1 MAGITGVIITTITI
15 IRRPRFFAATSGCD
29 TFQRMSLSPALDP
42 SFSLRYPIGDFDPSR
57 LDRTENLAAIARLPS
72 ALRGAVSG
80 LSDAQL
86 ETPYREGG
94 WTVRQLVH
102 HVADS
107 HINAYVRVR
116 LALTEDW
123 PTIKPY
129 NEAAWAKLEDAQTL
143 PVEVSL
149 TLLEALHRRWVV
161 VFESLNGADWE
172 RGYVH
177 PESGQEVLTGVLAIY
192 AWHGRHHVAHVT
204 ELRKR
209 MGW

>member
-1 MAGITGVIITTITI
+1 MTE
-15 IRRPRFFAATSGCD
+15 D
-29 TFQRMSLSPALDP
+29 
-42 SFSLRYPIGDFDPSR
+42 LRYPISKCPKPIEQTPEQRHGSIAIIAALP
-57 LDRTENLAAIARLPS
+57 ENLRS
-72 ALRGAVSG
+72 AVQG
-80 LSDAQL
+80 LTDQQVD
-86 ETPYREGG
+86 TPYREGG
-94 WTVRQLVH
+94 WTVRQVVH

-107 HINAYVRVR
+107 HINAYVRTR

-123 PTIKPY
+123 PTIKAY
-129 NEAAWAKLEDAQTL
+129 DEKLWAELSDARTL

-149 TLLEALHRRWVV
+149 HLLEPLHRRWVAL
-161 VFESLNGADWE
+161 FESLTEDQWQ

-177 PESGQEVLTGVLAIY
+177 SENGRQKLGDVLQVY

>member
-1 MAGITGVIITTITI
+1 
-15 IRRPRFFAATSGCD
+15 
-29 TFQRMSLSPALDP
+29 MSFSPALDS
-42 SFSLRYPIGDFDPSR
+42 SFSLRYPIGDFDRSQA
-57 LDRTENLAAIARLPS
+57 DRPRDIAAIMELPS
-72 ALRGAVSG
+72 ALGKAVAG
-80 LSDAQL
+80 LSDSQL
-86 ETPYREGG
+86 DTPYREGG

-107 HINAYVRVR
+107 HINAYVRMR

-129 NEAAWAKLEDAQTL
+129 EESAWAKLEDARTL

-149 TLLEALHRRWVV
+149 ALLQSLHRRWVV
-161 VFESLNGADWE
+161 LLGSLTEADWM

-177 PESGQEVLTGVLAIY
+177 PQSGRQTLETVAGIY
-192 AWHGRHHVAHVT
+192 GWHGRHHAAHIT

>member
-1 MAGITGVIITTITI
+1 LPDG
-15 IRRPRFFAATSGCD
+15 
-29 TFQRMSLSPALDP
+29 QLD
-42 SFSLRYPIGDFDPSR
+42 
-57 LDRTENLAAIARLPS
+57 
-72 ALRGAVSG
+72 
-80 LSDAQL
+80 
-86 ETPYREGG
+86 TPYREGG

-107 HINAYVRVR
+107 HINAYVRMR

-129 NEAAWAKLEDAQTL
+129 EEAEWAKLEDARTL

-149 TLLEALHRRWVV
+149 ALLKSLHLRWVALLK
-161 VFESLNGADWE
+161 SLSEADWA

-177 PESGQEVLTGVLAIY
+177 PESGRERLETVAGIY
-192 AWHGRHHVAHVT
+192 GWHSQHHVAHVT

>member
-1 MAGITGVIITTITI
+1 
-15 IRRPRFFAATSGCD
+15 
-29 TFQRMSLSPALDP
+29 MSLSPALDP
-42 SFSLRYPIGDFDPSR
+42 SFSLRYPIGKFDPSQTH
-57 LDRTENLAAIARLPS
+57 RTRNIAAIAGLPS
-72 ALRGAVSG
+72 ALREAVAG
-80 LSDAQL
+80 LSEEQL
-86 ETPYREGG
+86 DRPYREGG

-107 HINAYVRVR
+107 HINAYVRIR

-129 NEAAWAKLEDAQTL
+129 EEAEWAKLEDARTL

-149 TLLEALHRRWVV
+149 ALLEALHRRWVV
-161 VFESLNGADWE
+161 LLESLTEANWTQ
-172 RGYVH
+172 GYVH
-177 PESGQEVLTGVLAIY
+177 PESGREKLETVAAIY
-192 AWHGRHHVAHVT
+192 SWHSRHHVAHVT

>member
-1 MAGITGVIITTITI
+1 M
-15 IRRPRFFAATSGCD
+15 
-29 TFQRMSLSPALDP
+29 
-42 SFSLRYPIGDFDPSR
+42 
-57 LDRTENLAAIARLPS
+57 AAIAGLPS
-72 ALRGAVSG
+72 ALREAVAG
-80 LSDAQL
+80 LDDPQL
-86 ETPYREGG
+86 DTPYREGG

-107 HINAYVRVR
+107 HINAYVRMR

-129 NEAAWAKLEDAQTL
+129 EEAEWAKLEDARTL

-149 TLLEALHRRWVV
+149 ALLESLHRRWVV
-161 VFESLNGADWE
+161 LLGSLSEADWE

-177 PESGQEVLTGVLAIY
+177 PESGREKLDAVAAIY
-192 AWHGRHHVAHVT
+192 SWHSRHHVAHVT
-204 ELRKR
+204 GLRKR